1 MSNFFWLQPVVRN
14 TFYPSHKCFLTV
26 SFMETLLFAVHA
38 GVPVSL
44 KNSAGHSSVEY
55 IDFMI

>member
-44 KNSAGHSSVEY
+44 KTVLVTALLSILIS
-55 IDFMI
+55 